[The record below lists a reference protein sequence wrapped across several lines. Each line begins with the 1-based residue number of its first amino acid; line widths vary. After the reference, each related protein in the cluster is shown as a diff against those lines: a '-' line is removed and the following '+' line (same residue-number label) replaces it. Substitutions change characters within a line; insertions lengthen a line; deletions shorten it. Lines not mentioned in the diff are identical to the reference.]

1 MKIDSQKSLD
11 RLAFLA
17 LGTMLWVCVAA
28 LAGLIAYAQAG
39 IFGGLIAVVS
49 ATLFVAALA
58 LAMFLS
64 TSRN

>member
-1 MKIDSQKSLD
+1 MMRTDPLD

-17 LGTMLWVCVAA
+17 LGAMLWVCVAA
-28 LAGLIAYAQAG
+28 VAGLIAYAQTG
-39 IFGGLIAVVS
+39 ILGGLIAVVS

-64 TSRN
+64 TSRD